1 MSHDRPE
8 TFLRIGTA
16 GWAIPK
22 PVAGEF
28 PADGSALVRY
38 SSVFD
43 AVEINSTFRRSH
55 QAKTYERWRDTVPPT
70 FRFSVKTP
78 QSLTHSARLVDCA
91 AGVSS
96 FLAEVSSLG
105 PKLGPI
111 LFQLPPSLAFDA
123 NVVESFCKL
132 LGQGA
137 RFTLGCEPRHASW
150 FNAEVD
156 EWLAERRIARVAA
169 DPALH
174 PGAGE
179 PGGWRGLSYYR
190 LHGSPRVYYS
200 SYDAAQIA
208 SLQERWEKDD
218 ANDKWCIF
226 DNTASGVA
234 SRQPSNHS
242 RARASLS
249 HGFASLTIMASALAL
264 MTIAPDESM
273 RSAST
278 WQFFLAVPT

>member
-1 MSHDRPE
+1 MSHDRHA
-8 TFLRIGTA
+8 TFVRIGTA
-16 GWAIPK
+16 GWAIPRA
-22 PVAGEF
+22 VAGEF
-28 PADGSALVRY
+28 PAEGSALARY

-55 QAKTYERWRDTVPPT
+55 QSKTHERWRDSVPPT

-78 QSLTHSARLVDCA
+78 ESLTHDARLVDCA
-91 AGVSS
+91 AGVCS

-105 PKLGPI
+105 AKLGPI
-111 LFQLPPSLAFDA
+111 LLQLPPSLAFDA
-123 NVVESFCKL
+123 NVVEIFCQL
-132 LGQGA
+132 LGQDG
-137 RFTLGCEPRHASW
+137 RFTLACEPRHASW

-200 SYDAAQIA
+200 SYDAAQIV
-208 SLQERWEKDD
+208 SLHERWEKDD

-234 SRQPSNHS
+234 TSN
-242 RARASLS
+242 
-249 HGFASLTIMASALAL
+249 ALAL
-264 MTIAPDESM
+264 RARIAQ
-273 RSAST
+273 R
-278 WQFFLAVPT
+278 